1 MAGNNLSVKE
11 VRCKSILSPCGLQE
25 FQYSMNP
32 YTGCAHGCVYCY
44 ARFMAKYSHSGEKWG
59 SFVDVKT
66 NSPQIARKDLA
77 KNRPGRIFFSSVTD
91 CYQPLE
97 SRYLL
102 SQKLLQA
109 IKDYSYPISILT
121 KSSLA
126 QRDLK
131 IISGI
136 KECDLGMTIC
146 FQYEK
151 DRKILEPGASPIQ
164 ERLDTLKLF
173 SDAGVRVYAFFG
185 PILPGISDRNIP
197 ELFRKFSDSGV
208 REVLVDRLNIKCGNL
223 EPILKAVRENYS
235 QLLHKYKE
243 LFQNGGDRAYYSG
256 LKPEIQKAAKENR
269 LRLDW
274 CF

>member
-1 MAGNNLSVKE
+1 MVKVKE

-32 YTGCAHGCVYCY
+32 YTGCSHGCAYCY
-44 ARFMAKYSHSGEKWG
+44 ARFMGKYSHSGEKWG
-59 SFVDVKT
+59 SFVDVKVNGPET
-66 NSPQIARKDLA
+66 ARKDLG

-97 SRYLL
+97 ARYLL

-109 IKDYSYPISILT
+109 IKDYSYPVSILT
-121 KSSLA
+121 KSSLV

-131 IISGI
+131 IISSL

-146 FQYEK
+146 FQDEK
-151 DRKILEPGASPIQ
+151 DRKIWEPGASPIE
-164 ERLDTLKLF
+164 ERLDTLRKF
-173 SDAGVRVYAFFG
+173 SESGVRTYAFFG
-185 PILPGISDRNIP
+185 PIIPWISDKNIP
-197 ELFRKFSDSGV
+197 ELFSKFADSGV

-223 EPILKAVRENYS
+223 QPILKTIKENYPELV
-235 QLLHKYKE
+235 QKYQE
-243 LFQNGGDRAYYSG
+243 LFVKGGDGAYYSR
-256 LKPEIQKAAKENR
+256 LKPGIQKAARESG